1 MSLFNNGDAY
11 MDKHFFVCIFVLV
24 AFSVGA
30 ADGGAGGKGADGGNG
45 GSMSQ
50 PGKPGADGGRGSD
63 GGSSDNSPGRAG
75 CPGGTDPA
83 ENGTFYLPGTKEQCN
98 PGPQDSTKSANFL

>member
-1 MSLFNNGDAY
+1 
-11 MDKHFFVCIFVLV
+11 MDKHFVVCIFALV

-30 ADGGAGGKGADGGNG
+30 ADGGNG
-45 GSMSQ
+45 GSISQ

-63 GGSSDNSPGRAG
+63 GGSSNNSPGRAG

-98 PGPQDSTKSANFL
+98 AGPQDSTKSANLL